1 MLMFH
6 NETGKKELKAVSAPE
21 GIVGHEFERE
31 SASATG
37 SSSEIDQIQFE

>member
-21 GIVGHEFERE
+21 GFFRNEFKRE
-31 SASATG
+31 SASTT
-37 SSSEIDQIQFE
+37 SSSEIDQIQSE